1 MARRNRR
8 EILSSDGPGQKPR
21 TDRFLHKRELPTIC
35 HAIKGVGLWGEGLC
49 HRRWLNG
56 ASRNTYELM
65 RQIPE
70 DRGHVAAASIL
81 IAGSERRPKFT
92 LLASV
97 KSVFPRGFDVG

>member
-1 MARRNRR
+1 MFHGRS
-8 EILSSDGPGQKPR
+8 LFD
-21 TDRFLHKRELPTIC
+21 
-35 HAIKGVGLWGEGLC
+35 
-49 HRRWLNG
+49 

-81 IAGSERRPKFT
+81 IAGSERRPKFM

>member
-1 MARRNRR
+1 MEGHSQAK
-8 EILSSDGPGQKPR
+8 LQSPV
-21 TDRFLHKRELPTIC
+21 
-35 HAIKGVGLWGEGLC
+35 KGS
-49 HRRWLNG
+49 LNG

-81 IAGSERRPKFT
+81 IAGSERRPKFM